1 MEVNGGLVV
10 VNRGLGGG
18 LGWLREVW
26 WWFRVVWVGLGWFG
40 GG

>member
-1 MEVNGGLVV
+1 MV

-26 WWFRVVWVGLGWFG
+26 WWFRMVWVGLG
-40 GG
+40 